1 MHGMFQFVSLVT
13 TSGFATADTNTWT
26 SFAIILLL
34 FGSIVCACAGSTSGG
49 IKMNRMVLAFKMMKA
64 RIRRQQHP
72 KPCVMPESEATH
84 SVTVFIVAYMFLLL
98 IGTVATTAFGIDLLT
113 AFSSSVACLGN
124 VGPGFGAVGS
134 LDNYAGLPVAVRLID
149 TVLMLLGRLE
159 IFGLIQLFFIKWW
172 R

>member
-1 MHGMFQFVSLVT
+1 
-13 TSGFATADTNTWT
+13 
-26 SFAIILLL
+26 
-34 FGSIVCACAGSTSGG
+34 
-49 IKMNRMVLAFKMMKA
+49 MNRMVLAFKMMKA
-64 RIRRQQHP
+64 RIRQQQHP
-72 KPCVMPESEATH
+72 NAVLRIKLDGVMQESEATH